1 MPANISLFDGTAWY
15 LVFLFS
21 TTVHEASH
29 ALVALKLGDDTA
41 HRGGQVTLDPTPHI
55 KREPFGMVVVPLL
68 SYLMTQGGWMM
79 GWASAPYDPH
89 WAARYPKRAGLMALA
104 GPVSNLL
111 LALIAAL
118 LIHLGIA
125 LGYFRVPQTISFE
138 HVVTATRDGLPY
150 MFETLLSIGFSLNLL
165 LFLFNLI
172 PFPPLDG
179 SSLPL
184 LFLSEEASEKYW
196 QILRSPG
203 ITIFGMLVAWKI
215 FEVIYPPFHLM
226 AIHLLYPGHSYS

>member
-1 MPANISLFDGTAWY
+1 MPPEMSLFDGFAWY

-41 HRGGQVTLDPTPHI
+41 HRGGQVSLDPTPHV
-55 KREPFGMVVVPLL
+55 KREPFGMVVMPLL
-68 SYLMTQGGWMM
+68 SYLLTQGGWMM

-89 WAARYPKRAGLMALA
+89 WAARYPRRAGLMALA

-111 LALIAAL
+111 LVLVTAI
-118 LIHLGIA
+118 LIHVGIA
-125 LGYFRVPQTISFE
+125 TGFFHAPDRVTFHQ
-138 HVVTATRDGLPY
+138 VVVSNQAGLSHLAAI
-150 MFETLLSIGFSLNLL
+150 LLSIGFSLNLL
-165 LFLFNLI
+165 LCLFNLI

-184 LFLSEEASEKYW
+184 LFLSEEAADKYW
-196 QILRSPG
+196 DVLRTPG
-203 ITIFGMLVAWKI
+203 ITMFGIFVAWKI
-215 FEVIYPPFHLM
+215 FDVIYPPLHLI
-226 AIHLLYPGHSYS
+226 AINLLYPSLHYA